1 MYLNIAIKGT
11 ILKGSF
17 KTKAIVPRNLRSYLY
32 SNRFQPDRQRS
43 TVKVV
48 AEQSLGISVQQQ
60 LKTNL
65 IAKKKAGMAG
75 SVSMLAVLSVM
86 WVSQWYG
93 VVAQFIGGLV
103 AASGIGIGGYKK
115 KSLDFSGMIAASL
128 VGLFSIGSSLR
139 MGGILLAFYF
149 SASKL
154 TKIKQ
159 EKKQKIGAGYEE
171 GDGRNWLQVF
181 CNAGVPTVLAVLF
194 GLLTGFKDVPFSNM
208 LPSCDWW
215 VTFLQAS
222 VLGYYACCCGD
233 TWASEVGIFSKQD
246 PWLVTTLKRVPRG
259 TNGGISVLGLG
270 MSAAGGA
277 FIGFSYY
284 LFGVLSPTLINSG
297 LQSVAAKE
305 WWLIVVGLFAGF
317 FGSLIDSVLGATIQ
331 FTGYDSVREKI
342 VTKPGPNVQHVS
354 GYRVLDN
361 NAVNIVAASTSS
373 LISGVILCWILC

>member
-194 GLLTGFKDVPFSNM
+194 GLLTGFKDVPFSKM
-208 LPSCDWW
+208 LWQN
-215 VTFLQAS
+215 L
-222 VLGYYACCCGD
+222 VLL
-233 TWASEVGIFSKQD
+233 
-246 PWLVTTLKRVPRG
+246 P
-259 TNGGISVLGLG
+259 
-270 MSAAGGA
+270 
-277 FIGFSYY
+277 
-284 LFGVLSPTLINSG
+284 PTR
-297 LQSVAAKE
+297 
-305 WWLIVVGLFAGF
+305 W
-317 FGSLIDSVLGATIQ
+317 
-331 FTGYDSVREKI
+331 
-342 VTKPGPNVQHVS
+342 
-354 GYRVLDN
+354 
-361 NAVNIVAASTSS
+361 
-373 LISGVILCWILC
+373 